1 MLSKLRFPWA
11 MLMGLALL
19 FSFTA
24 CDNDDDDITP
34 SNDKTIVDIAADDP
48 QFSTLVSALQ
58 RTGLDAVLADP
69 NASYTVFAPTNAAF
83 TNLGVDLSTLS
94 DDELS
99 AILLYHVLGAEVAS
113 TQIQDGKTY
122 VGTASATG
130 PNDTPLSMLIQKG
143 GSTVKINNVADVTT
157 PDVDANNGVIHVINA
172 VLMPLDLVGH
182 ATANDDFSELV
193 NALGAASGDLVN
205 VLQDASQTYTVFAP
219 VNSAFEAIS
228 DVAAGLSADELASIL
243 TYHVVAG
250 ANVLS
255 SDLSDG
261 QSVQTV
267 QTESFT
273 VNINGNSVTI
283 TDATGATA
291 NVIFTDVQTTNGVI
305 HVLDKVIMP
314 QTL

>member
-1 MLSKLRFPWA
+1 MLSKLRLPWVL
-11 MLMGLALL
+11 LMGLALL
-19 FSFTA
+19 FGFTA

-34 SNDKTIVDIAADDP
+34 SDDKTIVDIAAEDP

-58 RTGLDAVLADP
+58 RTGLDAVLA
-69 NASYTVFAPTNAAF
+69 NANGSFTVFAPTNTAF
-83 TNLGVDLSTLS
+83 TNLGVDLSTLT
-94 DDELS
+94 DEELS
-99 AILLYHVLGAEVAS
+99 AILLYHVLGAEIAS

-122 VGTASATG
+122 VGTASNTG

-157 PDVDANNGVIHVINA
+157 PDIDANNGVIHVINS

-182 ATANDDFSELV
+182 ATANDDFTQLV
-193 NALGAASGDLVN
+193 NTLGAASGDLVS
-205 VLQDASQTYTVFAP
+205 VLQDDSQTYTVFAP
-219 VNSAFEAIS
+219 VNSAFEAIA
-228 DVAAGLSADELASIL
+228 DVAAGLTADELASIL

-255 SDLSDG
+255 TDLNDG
-261 QSVQTV
+261 QTVQTV

-291 NVIFTDVQTTNGVI
+291 NVIFTDVQATNGVI